1 MSENSSIKLSESEQS
16 QEEDVQKTTHL
27 FLGLCV
33 LLCVSFFVW
42 ASVGKLDIV
51 SMATGE
57 VIPSSQV
64 KSIQHLEGGIVRKI
78 AVREG
83 DHVKKGQPLVILEPT
98 ASGADVGELQV
109 RLNSLRVTIA
119 SLESEAV
126 GLKKPVF
133 PKDLLKSQPLL
144 IKQALE
150 QFDKRKRQRL
160 SDVTSYKE
168 VVLQRWQNIKETSAR
183 IKNQRRSYSL
193 LKEQIKISEDLLKD
207 DLTNRYNHLNL
218 LRDGSRMRGKVEEDV
233 AALQRNKSALKEAQ
247 AKLENIK
254 NEQAVGIGKKLEE
267 TRLNYN
273 ELLQRILKFEDNLS
287 RTVLRSPVNG
297 VVKTLYVVTIGGVLK
312 PGFTVVDIVP
322 GGDRLIIEAK
332 LPTQDIGY
340 VRRGQQALV
349 MLASADAMRFGNL
362 TGKVVRV
369 SPDTL
374 VTNEGMPFYKVRIE
388 TEQDHFQRGKLKYQ
402 LFPGMQVMTNIQT
415 GQRTVLE
422 YIFDPFLRSF
432 NDAMLER

>member
-1 MSENSSIKLSESEQS
+1 MSKNSSIKLSGSEQS
-16 QEEDVQKTTHL
+16 QEEDVKKTTHL

-133 PKDLLKSQPLL
+133 PKDLLKSQPIL

-183 IKNQRRSYSL
+183 INNQRRSYSL

>member
-1 MSENSSIKLSESEQS
+1 MSKNSSIKLPESEQS

-119 SLESEAV
+119 SLESEAA

-133 PKDLLKSQPLL
+133 PEDLSKSQPLL

-168 VVLQRWQNIKETSAR
+168 VVLQRRQNIKETSAR

-193 LKEQIKISEDLLKD
+193 LKEQIKISEALLKD

-267 TRLNYN
+267 ARLNYN
-273 ELLQRILKFEDNLS
+273 KLVQRILKFEDNLS

>member
-1 MSENSSIKLSESEQS
+1 MSKNSSIKLPESEQS

-64 KSIQHLEGGIVRKI
+64 KSVQHLEGGIVRKI

-119 SLESEAV
+119 SLESEAA

-133 PKDLLKSQPLL
+133 PEDLSKSQPLL

-168 VVLQRWQNIKETSAR
+168 VVLQRRQNIKETSAR

-193 LKEQIKISEDLLKD
+193 LKEQIKISEALLKD

>member
-16 QEEDVQKTTHL
+16 QEEDVQKITHL

-33 LLCVSFFVW
+33 LLCASFFVW

-119 SLESEAV
+119 SLESEAA

-133 PKDLLKSQPLL
+133 PEDLSKSQPLL

-207 DLTNRYNHLNL
+207 DLTNRYNHLSL

-254 NEQAVGIGKKLEE
+254 NEQAVGIGKNLEE

>member
-1 MSENSSIKLSESEQS
+1 MSENSSIKLPESEQS

-33 LLCVSFFVW
+33 LLCASFFVW

-64 KSIQHLEGGIVRKI
+64 KSVQHLEGGIVRKI

-119 SLESEAV
+119 SLESEAA

-133 PKDLLKSQPLL
+133 PEDLSKSQPLL

-168 VVLQRWQNIKETSAR
+168 VVLQRRQNIKETSAR

-267 TRLNYN
+267 ARLNYN
-273 ELLQRILKFEDNLS
+273 KLVQRILKFEDNLS

-349 MLASADAMRFGNL
+349 MMASADAMRFGNL

>member
-1 MSENSSIKLSESEQS
+1 MSENSSIKLPESEQS

-119 SLESEAV
+119 SLESEAA

-133 PKDLLKSQPLL
+133 PEDLSKSQPLL

-168 VVLQRWQNIKETSAR
+168 VVLQRRQNIKETSAR

-193 LKEQIKISEDLLKD
+193 LKEQIKISEALLKD

-218 LRDGSRMRGKVEEDV
+218 LRDDSRMRGKVEEDV

-267 TRLNYN
+267 ARLNYN
-273 ELLQRILKFEDNLS
+273 KLVQRILKFEDNLS